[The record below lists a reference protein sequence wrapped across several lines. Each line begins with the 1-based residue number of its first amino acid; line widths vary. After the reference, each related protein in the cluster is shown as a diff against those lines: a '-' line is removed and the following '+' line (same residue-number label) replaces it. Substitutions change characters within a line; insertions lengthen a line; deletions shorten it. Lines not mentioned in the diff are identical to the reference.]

1 MDELLA
7 RLEKFRCRVREA
19 LRLLQQREPCLAALD
34 TVSARAVCTLQPRRC
49 HSACLDRLLPLPV
62 GAPMIVLAIPFPDID
77 PVALHLGP
85 LAVKWYGLAYM
96 AGLLLGWLYVR
107 RLLSQDRLWPD
118 NAPPFSPD
126 RADDLLLFMTL
137 GVLVGGRLGNVLFYE
152 PVYYFHNPLE
162 IPAVWKG
169 GMAFHGGL
177 IGSIVAIL
185 WFARRAGA
193 NPWSVLDVCAAATP
207 MGLFFGR
214 LANFIN
220 AELWGRPS
228 SMPWAMIFPGAG
240 SMPRHPSQLYEAG
253 LEGLALFLLLWWLAH
268 SRLALRRPG
277 VVAGTFLVGYGF
289 ARSFCELFREPD
301 FLLGPLSAGM
311 LYSLPMML
319 VGVWMIR
326 RGNSRTA
333 ASANVPRSG

>member
-1 MDELLA
+1 MT
-7 RLEKFRCRVREA
+7 
-19 LRLLQQREPCLAALD
+19 P
-34 TVSARAVCTLQPRRC
+34 
-49 HSACLDRLLPLPV
+49 
-62 GAPMIVLAIPFPDID
+62 LAIPFPHID

-107 RLLSQDRLWPD
+107 RLLSQERLWPG
-118 NAPPFSPD
+118 NAPPFPPD

-152 PVYYFHNPLE
+152 PVYYFNNPFE

-193 NPWSVLDVCAAATP
+193 NPWSVLDVCAAAAP

-228 SMPWAMIFPGAG
+228 TASWAMIFPGAG

-277 VVAGTFLVGYGF
+277 VVAGTFLVGYAL

-319 VGVWMIR
+319 AGVWMIR
-326 RGNSRTA
+326 RGNSRRTA
-333 ASANVPRSG
+333 STNVPRSG